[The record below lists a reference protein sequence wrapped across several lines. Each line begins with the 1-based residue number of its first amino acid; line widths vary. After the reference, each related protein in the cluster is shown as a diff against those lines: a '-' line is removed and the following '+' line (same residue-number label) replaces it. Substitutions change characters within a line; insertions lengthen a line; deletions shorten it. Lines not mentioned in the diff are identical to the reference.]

1 MFYRGFSGHGYGY
14 MSGYSGGTGGF
25 IMMGIGF
32 LVFLIIISVLIFLA
46 VRLIKAV
53 TASYNP
59 PSINKAL
66 DILNERYAKGEID
79 EEEYIKK
86 KNILNQKN

>member
-1 MFYRGFSGHGYGY
+1 MFCRGFLGHGYGY
-14 MSGYSGGTGGF
+14 FDGYGGGTGGF

-32 LVFLIIISVLIFLA
+32 LIFLIIISVLIFLA

-53 TASYNP
+53 TSSYNP
-59 PSINKAL
+59 PSANKAL

-79 EEEYIKK
+79 EEEYLKK